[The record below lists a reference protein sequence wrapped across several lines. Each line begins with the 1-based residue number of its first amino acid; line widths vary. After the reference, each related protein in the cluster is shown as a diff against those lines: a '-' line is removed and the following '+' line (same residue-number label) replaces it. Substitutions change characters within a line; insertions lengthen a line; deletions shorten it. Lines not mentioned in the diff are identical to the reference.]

1 MALSVSPS
9 YWESKTFLQH
19 QDVIVI
25 GGGIVGLTA
34 ALSMRDKDGIKNVTI
49 LERGPIPMGAS
60 TRNAGFACFG
70 SLSELIADRKA
81 SSTIE
86 DIKNIVAMR
95 KSGLDLLRLRVPD
108 QEMDYVA
115 SGGYE
120 YFSAAQT
127 DEFEECRDLIEEY
140 NSIVEDATGLS
151 DTYQLSNETQFGFT
165 SPHPL
170 IYNQHEG
177 QLNPAKLIKYLVKTA
192 KAKGVTIINGAEVQ
206 DIEESA
212 DSINAILTSGH
223 RFSASKL
230 VHTTNAFVKDL
241 THVPDVNAVRNQ
253 VYVTEEIPKLS
264 LAGCF
269 HSQQGYIYFRNID
282 NRILIG
288 GARQHFNT
296 EDTDDFGQTVDIK
309 NYLHQ
314 FLIRELG
321 LPESIQF
328 DHAWSGI
335 LAVGSSK
342 KPLIQQIS
350 NRQFI
355 GVRMGGMGVAIG
367 SLVGAELANL
377 TFP

>member
-34 ALSMRDKDGIKNVTI
+34 AISMMDKEGIHHVTI

-70 SLSELIADRKA
+70 SLSELIADRKR
-81 SSTIE
+81 SSTPE
-86 DIKNIVAMR
+86 DIKDIVSMR
-95 KSGLDLLRLRVPD
+95 KNGLDLLRQLVPD

-120 YFSAAQT
+120 YFSATQT
-127 DEFEECRDLIEEY
+127 DDFEECWDHIDEY
-140 NSIVEDATGLS
+140 NALVEEATDLS
-151 DTYQLSNETQFGFT
+151 DAYQLLSDNRFGFN

-170 IYNQHEG
+170 IYNKHEG
-177 QLNPAKLIKYLVKTA
+177 QLNPAKLVKYLVKIA
-192 KAKGVTIINGAEVQ
+192 KDKGVTIINGAAV
-206 DIEESA
+206 DRIEEHDESISA
-212 DSINAILTSGH
+212 VLSSGH
-223 RFSASKL
+223 QFSASKL
-230 VHTTNAFVKDL
+230 VHTTNAFVQDL
-241 THVPDVNAVRNQ
+241 MDLADVKPVRNQ
-253 VYVTEEIPKLS
+253 VYVTEEIAQLS
-264 LAGCF
+264 TRGCF
-269 HSQQGYIYFRNID
+269 HSQEGYIYFRNID
-282 NRILIG
+282 NRLLIG

-296 EDTDDFGQTVDIK
+296 EDTHDFGQTPEIK
-309 NYLHQ
+309 NYLRD

-321 LPESIQF
+321 LPASIRF
-328 DHAWSGI
+328 DYGWSGI

-350 NRQFI
+350 NRQYI

-367 SLVGAELANL
+367 SLVGANLANL